1 MKRILTLVLCVALC
15 LGALCLSAWAADEDY
30 TADTWANAELKG
42 LIAQDGEY
50 IYSELAP
57 DYEAWWWEGE
67 VPELD
72 DDYAIASYINF
83 RGFSMSADGRY
94 AYIGALNGGS
104 GIRGVSVL
112 DMQVGKITDLYYLYN
127 EENALP
133 GSPFS
138 YAKGIAA
145 DDRGYVYAGFA
156 YSVNY
161 NFLEL
166 GIAKQEDNGKLTEV
180 AQIPVYQNDLEPG
193 DEAGTKVGVNGVEVA
208 KVGDKYLCFVMSNYD
223 HDVLYCYDVTDP
235 ANPALNKSWGLEGMI
250 DFQDSDCT
258 IDMGGKTLKEGQ
270 YMAVDA
276 DGTVWLCVDFNE
288 GGNGIIKIDP
298 TGITCQ
304 NTIELSGVYSVA
316 HVGKFLLAGLKDGS
330 AIKVLDDA
338 SFEEVASITV
348 PDADRITRM
357 QVRNDTLYVCGA
369 GNDSMTYN
377 YVYAA
382 PLTADAQAALDA
394 QAANINKY
402 QQENDNGDET
412 TTPEE
417 TTEAGTE
424 AETEDKTETNTE
436 EKTEAPTTQ
445 APTTEAPT
453 TEAPKTEGGCKGMI
467 GGAAIV
473 AAIALGALVVA
484 KKKD

>member
-1 MKRILTLVLCVALC
+1 MKRILTLVLFASLC
-15 LGALCLSAWAADEDY
+15 LGCLSMTAWAADEDY

-57 DYEAWWWEGE
+57 DYEAWWWENE
-67 VPELD
+67 VPELE

-104 GIRGVSVL
+104 GIRGVTVL
-112 DMQVGKITDLYYLYN
+112 DMQVGKITDLYYTYN

-145 DDRGYVYAGFA
+145 DDRGYVYVGFA

-166 GIAKQEDNGKLTEV
+166 GIAKQENNGKLTEV

-193 DEAGTKVGVNGVEVA
+193 DEAGTKIGVNGVEVA

-235 ANPALNKSWGLEGMI
+235 ANPVLNTSWALEGMI

-258 IDMGGKTLKEGQ
+258 IDMDGKTLKEGQ
-270 YMAVDA
+270 YMAVDT

-304 NTIELSGVYSVA
+304 KTIEFATAYCVS
-316 HVGKFLLAGLKDGS
+316 HVGKFLLVGLKDGS
-330 AIKVLDDA
+330 AVKVLDDA
-338 SFEEVASITV
+338 SFEEVASIEL
-348 PDADRITRM
+348 PDADRVTRM

-369 GNDSMTYN
+369 GSDSMTYN

-394 QAANINKY
+394 QAAQLNKY
-402 QQENDNGDET
+402 QQENDKGDET
-412 TTPEE
+412 EP
-417 TTEAGTE
+417 TEDSTA
-424 AETEDKTETNTE
+424 AETEDE
-436 EKTEAPTTQ
+436 TEAKTDAPETQDTTD
-445 APTTEAPT
+445 APATNAPESEAQTEP
-453 TEAPKTEGGCKGMI
+453 EAKGGCGSVL

-473 AAIALGALVVA
+473 AAIALGALVIA